1 MGKKVVFTWGR
12 FNPPTIGHGVVMDRV
27 AAEAKSRGADFKI
40 YASKSEDPRKNPL
53 TFKDKIK
60 FLKQSFPKYSRNVDS
75 NPRLNTILKVMASLE
90 KKYSEVVVIVGSD
103 RQQEFNKLLH
113 VYNGREY
120 DFEKIDVVS
129 AGERDPDADDV
140 TGMSASK
147 MRKAAADGD
156 YKLFKKGTPIKNPK
170 KLYDTLRKSMQIT
183 EAFYSLMEDIHDP
196 RSVKGK
202 RFNQMLRFGL
212 APTKYYSIT
221 IRAFKDMEKSGP
233 NPELRKHIFNV
244 TDKVLE
250 YIMNDNLL

>member
-1 MGKKVVFTWGR
+1 MAKKKIVFTWGR

-120 DFEKIDVVS
+120 DFEKINVVKHKLKIKVFFITS
-129 AGERDPDADDV
+129 PLIQYFLL
-140 TGMSASK
+140 
-147 MRKAAADGD
+147 D
-156 YKLFKKGTPIKNPK
+156 YNFYYVLKL
-170 KLYDTLRKSMQIT
+170 
-183 EAFYSLMEDIHDP
+183 
-196 RSVKGK
+196 
-202 RFNQMLRFGL
+202 
-212 APTKYYSIT
+212 
-221 IRAFKDMEKSGP
+221 
-233 NPELRKHIFNV
+233 
-244 TDKVLE
+244 
-250 YIMNDNLL
+250 LLQV

>member
-129 AGERDPDADDV
+129 AGERDPDAEGV
-140 TGMSASK
+140 SGMSASK

-156 YKLFKKGTPIKNPK
+156 YKSFKKGTPIKNPK
-170 KLYDTLRKSMQIT
+170 KLYDTLRKSMQIN
-183 EAFYSLMEDIHDP
+183 EEFYSLMEKEANNVDVVIEKW
-196 RSVKGK
+196 V
-202 RFNQMLRFGL
+202 
-212 APTKYYSIT
+212 TSI
-221 IRAFKDMEKSGP
+221 
-233 NPELRKHIFNV
+233 
-244 TDKVLE
+244 
-250 YIMNDNLL
+250 